1 MDRIYETLPR
11 SMREQNLVTK
21 VRQEDPEVQ
30 KQRQELVRAKSPTEL
45 AQMTSLSDFPIPTN
59 LEKLLQK
66 KTPYVS
72 VNSLTCFP
80 KLTPSNTFCKF
91 VNQIVTL

>member
-66 KTPYVS
+66 KTPYVN

-80 KLTPSNTFCKF
+80 RLTLSNPFH
-91 VNQIVTL
+91 TLLKEIITL